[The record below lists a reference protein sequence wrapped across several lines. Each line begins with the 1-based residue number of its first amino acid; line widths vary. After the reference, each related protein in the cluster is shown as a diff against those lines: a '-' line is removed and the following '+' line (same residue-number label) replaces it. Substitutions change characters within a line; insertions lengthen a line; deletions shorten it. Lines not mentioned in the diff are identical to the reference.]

1 VLRSLFSGWQRVKGI
16 RESQK
21 IPCSCIDEAGLR
33 SIRKRGLWCEG
44 SAGRG
49 RGWDPSIARIEMS
62 DLQATLEFSL
72 ELCKFYNVDLFQ
84 RG

>member
-1 VLRSLFSGWQRVKGI
+1 MEGRRVEWVGVASGV
-16 RESQK
+16 
-21 IPCSCIDEAGLR
+21 
-33 SIRKRGLWCEG
+33 
-44 SAGRG
+44 
-49 RGWDPSIARIEMS
+49 IEMS